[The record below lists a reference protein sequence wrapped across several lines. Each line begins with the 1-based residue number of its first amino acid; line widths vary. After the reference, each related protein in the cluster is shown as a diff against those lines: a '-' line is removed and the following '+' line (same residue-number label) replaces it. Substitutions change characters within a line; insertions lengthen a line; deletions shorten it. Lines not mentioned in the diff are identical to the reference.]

1 MTMPGQDYA
10 GDFEDTFSARAG
22 FVWKLGKPVKPTLI
36 SMKEK
41 KEFETQISTL
51 EETNKQLLAR
61 LEKLEKIALGSTQ
74 SKDLASNKIN
84 FNSLNRELQ
93 KNNF

>member
-22 FVWKLGKPVKPTLI
+22 FVWKLGKPVKPTLF

-41 KEFETQISTL
+41 KEFETQINTL
-51 EETNKQLLAR
+51 EQTNKQR
-61 LEKLEKIALGSTQ
+61 TFSKIGQ
-74 SKDLASNKIN
+74 IRK
-84 FNSLNRELQ
+84 NRTR
-93 KNNF
+93 KYSI